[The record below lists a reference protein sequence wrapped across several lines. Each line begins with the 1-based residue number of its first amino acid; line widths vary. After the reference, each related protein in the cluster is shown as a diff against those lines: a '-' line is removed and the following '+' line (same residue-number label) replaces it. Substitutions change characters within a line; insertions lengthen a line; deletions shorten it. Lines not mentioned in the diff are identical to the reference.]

1 MSSANVSEPSVEV
14 ARTPSELSAIA
25 RAQARQAP
33 LFGTLTPDG
42 YCNIW
47 FAGTSHCDWLAMIA
61 YIETRIS
68 LLGRQPTS
76 AEKAKLRQWRHNHQ
90 SVVSRAAASAAKRST
105 QAAKSKEGS
114 TPAPAGSRPVA
125 TSSPS
130 ERAESFGTVSGADL
144 SESRKRS
151 AGDSAEEP
159 PPTSERCRVDEGSA
173 TSSTGGPV
181 LGGGAGCDALPRSQ
195 RTKRAK
201 TMFDPDDPPTKGD
214 YTSASRGGPSVV
226 VAQHV
231 AAVAASDGPDGAV
244 LPPTVQLSAP
254 VTVGVS
260 SSSAGSN
267 VPTTVFSAPPAVV
280 PPVSASSAESSSE
293 LDALDDDPV
302 VLATAAHYVSRNRLL
317 SAASSIAALTDDVSR
332 TLEDASLRAD
342 RLLAD
347 ARATAEGILA
357 SANAES
363 GRILAAANAESSRM
377 LQLVGA
383 SGRALRASAV
393 ADCKRRLLEA
403 AATLND
409 VAAQV
414 SATRADLDREL
425 DAAHGGR

>member
-1 MSSANVSEPSVEV
+1 MSSVNVSEPSVEV
-14 ARTPSELSAIA
+14 ARTPTELSAIA
-25 RAQARQAP
+25 QAQAGLP
-33 LFGTLTPDG
+33 PFFGTLTNDG

-47 FAGTSHCDWLAMIA
+47 FAGSSHRDWLAMIA
-61 YIETRIS
+61 YIETKIAIS
-68 LLGRQPTS
+68 GRQPTS
-76 AEKAKLRQWRHNHQ
+76 KEREKLRSWRHNYQ
-90 SVVSRAAASAAKRST
+90 SVVSRAAVSAVKKPKPASKST
-105 QAAKSKEGS
+105 KGLK
-114 TPAPAGSRPVA
+114 PAPAESRPVA
-125 TSSPS
+125 KSSTSEPIHL
-130 ERAESFGTVSGADL
+130 GTVSGAD
-144 SESRKRS
+144 SSNSRKRS
-151 AGDSAEEP
+151 VGDSAEEE
-159 PPTSERCRVDEGSA
+159 PPTSEQYRVDEGSA
-173 TSSTGGPV
+173 ASSSGGPV
-181 LGGGAGCDALPRSQ
+181 PGGEADYDAQPRSQ

-214 YTSASRGGPSVV
+214 YTSASRVGPSVV
-226 VAQHV
+226 VAPP
-231 AAVAASDGPDGAV
+231 AAAMAASDGPDGAV
-244 LPPTVQLSAP
+244 LPAVQLSAP
-254 VTVGVS
+254 VTVGSS
-260 SSSAGSN
+260 SSSAGAN
-267 VPTTVFSAPPAVV
+267 VPATVLLAPPAVV
-280 PPVSASSAESSSE
+280 PPVSASSAGSSSE
-293 LDALDDDPV
+293 LDALDDPV
-302 VLATAAHYVSRNRLL
+302 VLATAAHYVSRNKLL
-317 SAASSIAALTDDVSR
+317 SAASSIAALADDVSR
-332 TLEDASLRAD
+332 TLDDASLRAD